1 MTVDASIPKA
11 LYQANIDLALRIAA
25 LLQENGK
32 QWFDL
37 FAEEASTR
45 FDEGVSSFGAL
56 GSEFSLEKLA
66 ALPADAAAQFLQLD
80 VSRWQAM
87 ITHAVENQTL
97 FSDGLQ
103 EALRE
108 WQAACSEAF
117 DAVGSGVLPNLGGG
131 LSALPGFSDVAMSFQ
146 RFMAQAVPSVSAV
159 YSASVGGKADKTAE
173 KAKPAST
180 AAARSAGKKP
190 AAEAQPGN
198 KPARKPAASSK
209 SGAVAKAAD
218 KPVKKTAKK
227 AATKA
232 DAKTAASA
240 KKPVAKVADSTTGK
254 SASAATAAKPA
265 ARTAAA
271 AKKASSRP
279 PRKSAGSTSAAP
291 VPPPSPMPALV
302 TTPRKTTRSRSAKPG

>member
-159 YSASVGGKADKTAE
+159 YSASVGSKTDKTAE
-173 KAKPAST
+173 KAKPASA
-180 AAARSAGKKP
+180 AAARTAEKKP
-190 AAEAQPGN
+190 AAETPPGN
-198 KPARKPAASSK
+198 KPARKPAA
-209 SGAVAKAAD
+209 KAAN

-232 DAKTAASA
+232 TAKTATSA
-240 KKPVAKVADSTTGK
+240 KKSAAKTTDSTTGTAA
-254 SASAATAAKPA
+254 SSAATAKPA
-265 ARTAAA
+265 AKTAAA

-279 PRKSAGSTSAAP
+279 PRKSAGSKSAAP

-302 TTPRKTTRSRSAKPG
+302 TTPRKTAKSRSVKTK

>member
-80 VSRWQAM
+80 VGRWQAM

-180 AAARSAGKKP
+180 AAARSAENKP
-190 AAEAQPGN
+190 AAETPPGN
-198 KPARKPAASSK
+198 KLARKPA
-209 SGAVAKAAD
+209 AKAAD

-232 DAKTAASA
+232 TAKTATSA
-240 KKPVAKVADSTTGK
+240 KKSAAKATDSTTGK
-254 SASAATAAKPA
+254 AASSAATAKPA
-265 ARTAAA
+265 AKTAAA

-302 TTPRKTTRSRSAKPG
+302 TTPRKTAKSRSAKPG

>member
-1 MTVDASIPKA
+1 VTVDASIPKA

-80 VSRWQAM
+80 VGRWQAM
-87 ITHAVENQTL
+87 VSHAVENQAL

-117 DAVGSGVLPNLGGG
+117 DAVGSGVLPSLGGG

-159 YSASVGGKADKTAE
+159 YSASVGSKTDKTAE
-173 KAKPAST
+173 KAKPASAT
-180 AAARSAGKKP
+180 AARTAEKKP
-190 AAEAQPGN
+190 AAETPPGN
-198 KPARKPAASSK
+198 KPARKPAA
-209 SGAVAKAAD
+209 KAAN

-232 DAKTAASA
+232 TAKTATSA
-240 KKPVAKVADSTTGK
+240 KKSAAKTTDSTTGTAA
-254 SASAATAAKPA
+254 SSAATAKPA
-265 ARTAAA
+265 AKTAAA

-279 PRKSAGSTSAAP
+279 PRKSAGSKSAAP

-302 TTPRKTTRSRSAKPG
+302 TTPRKTAKSRSVKTK

>member
-80 VSRWQAM
+80 VGRWQAM
-87 ITHAVENQTL
+87 VSHAVENQAL

-103 EALRE
+103 EALTQ
-108 WQAACSEAF
+108 WQTACSEAF
-117 DAVGSGVLPNLGGG
+117 DAVGSGVLPSLGGG

-159 YSASVGGKADKTAE
+159 YSATVGSKADKTAE
-173 KAKPAST
+173 KAKPASAT
-180 AAARSAGKKP
+180 AARTAEKKP
-190 AAEAQPGN
+190 AAETPPGN
-198 KPARKPAASSK
+198 KPARKPATSSK
-209 SGAVAKAAD
+209 SGTAAKATD
-218 KPVKKTAKK
+218 KPVKKATKK

-232 DAKTAASA
+232 TAKTATSA
-240 KKPVAKVADSTTGK
+240 KKSAAKTADSTTGT
-254 SASAATAAKPA
+254 AAPSAATARPA
-265 ARTAAA
+265 AKAAAA

-279 PRKSAGSTSAAP
+279 PRKSAGSKSAAP

-302 TTPRKTTRSRSAKPG
+302 TTPRKTAKSRSVKTK

>member
-80 VSRWQAM
+80 VGRWQAM
-87 ITHAVENQTL
+87 VSHAVENQAL

-117 DAVGSGVLPNLGGG
+117 DAVGSGVLPSLGGG

-159 YSASVGGKADKTAE
+159 YSASVGSKTDKTAE
-173 KAKPAST
+173 KAKPASAT
-180 AAARSAGKKP
+180 AARTAEKKP
-190 AAEAQPGN
+190 AAETPPGN
-198 KPARKPAASSK
+198 KPARKPAA
-209 SGAVAKAAD
+209 KAAN

-232 DAKTAASA
+232 TAKTATSA
-240 KKPVAKVADSTTGK
+240 KKSAAKTTDSTTGTAA
-254 SASAATAAKPA
+254 SSAATAKPA
-265 ARTAAA
+265 AKTAAA

-279 PRKSAGSTSAAP
+279 PRKSAGSKSAAP

-302 TTPRKTTRSRSAKPG
+302 TTPRKTAKSRSVKTK

>member
-80 VSRWQAM
+80 VGRWQAM

-180 AAARSAGKKP
+180 AAARSAENKP
-190 AAEAQPGN
+190 AAETPPGN
-198 KPARKPAASSK
+198 KPARKPAA
-209 SGAVAKAAD
+209 KAAN

-232 DAKTAASA
+232 TAKTATSA
-240 KKPVAKVADSTTGK
+240 KKSAAKTTDSTTGTAA
-254 SASAATAAKPA
+254 SSAATAKPA
-265 ARTAAA
+265 AKTAAA

-279 PRKSAGSTSAAP
+279 PRKSAGSKSAAP

-302 TTPRKTTRSRSAKPG
+302 TTPRKTAKSRSVKTK

>member
-45 FDEGVSSFGAL
+45 FDESVSSFGAL
-56 GSEFSLEKLA
+56 GGEFSLEKLA

-80 VSRWQAM
+80 VGRWQAM
-87 ITHAVENQTL
+87 ISHAVENQAL

-117 DAVGSGVLPNLGGG
+117 DAVGSGVLPGLGGG
-131 LSALPGFSDVAMSFQ
+131 LSALPGFSDVAMGFQ

-159 YSASVGGKADKTAE
+159 YSASVGSKADKAAE

-180 AAARSAGKKP
+180 AATRSAEKKP
-190 AAEAQPGN
+190 AAETPPGN
-198 KPARKPAASSK
+198 KPARKPATSSK
-209 SGAVAKAAD
+209 SVTEAKAAD
-218 KPVKKTAKK
+218 KPVKKTVKK
-227 AATKA
+227 AA
-232 DAKTAASA
+232 AKTATSA
-240 KKPVAKVADSTTGK
+240 KKPIAKAADSTTGK

-265 ARTAAA
+265 ARTAAP
-271 AKKASSRP
+271 AKKASSRL
-279 PRKSAGSTSAAP
+279 PRKSAGSKSAAP

-302 TTPRKTTRSRSAKPG
+302 TTPRKTAKSRSVKPG

>member
-80 VSRWQAM
+80 VGRWQAM

-173 KAKPAST
+173 KAKPASAT
-180 AAARSAGKKP
+180 AARTAEKKP
-190 AAEAQPGN
+190 AAETPPGN
-198 KPARKPAASSK
+198 KPARKPAA
-209 SGAVAKAAD
+209 KAAN

-227 AATKA
+227 TATKA

-279 PRKSAGSTSAAP
+279 PRKSAGSKSAAP

-302 TTPRKTTRSRSAKPG
+302 TTPRKTAKSRSVKTK

>member
-80 VSRWQAM
+80 VGRWQAM
-87 ITHAVENQTL
+87 ISHAVENQTL

-131 LSALPGFSDVAMSFQ
+131 LSALPGFSDVAMGFQ

-198 KPARKPAASSK
+198 KLARKPAA
-209 SGAVAKAAD
+209 KAAS

-232 DAKTAASA
+232 IAKTATSA
-240 KKPVAKVADSTTGK
+240 KKSAAKTADSTTGTAT
-254 SASAATAAKPA
+254 SSAATAKPV
-265 ARTAAA
+265 ARAAAA
-271 AKKASSRP
+271 AKKTSSGP
-279 PRKSAGSTSAAP
+279 PRKSAGSKSAAP

-302 TTPRKTTRSRSAKPG
+302 TTPRKTAKSRSAETK